1 MVLLKLCLKIN
12 NPSLRN
18 CEISKN
24 NWMIEKKKTSLFKQ
38 IIKWTIRTIGIIL
51 LILLVWSLIPIRQ
64 TVKPIQPRP
73 DTQYW
78 KMQDG
83 YKIAYTK
90 IEGDTANTNPAI
102 IFLHGGPGGYIHSAI
117 IHQMK
122 EVAQQGYDVYLYDQM
137 GSGLSDRLPKPKDYS
152 FERHLKDLNEIISTQ
167 IKTKK
172 VILIGHSFGGI
183 LATHFA
189 ASHSDKIDRLILSSP
204 GDLQPYRTND
214 DGTMA
219 DMNKLYPTPS
229 QYPFKTPVE
238 VFEQTE
244 KDFLQP
250 RIVMSMLCAMAF
262 NFKWTSDREFDDYT
276 NTMASKFTKGMVA
289 DPKNVKPEE
298 GGAGGYSHGFSN
310 FYGNLDDIRVK
321 LKQLD
326 IPTLVMQGQYD
337 QGEYSSVYEYADL
350 LKGEYKFI
358 ENAGHIIWWDKPNE
372 YNQTILNFLGGKKTK
387 NQ

>member
-1 MVLLKLCLKIN
+1 MKRQSVFRQILKY
-12 NPSLRN
+12 
-18 CEISKN
+18 
-24 NWMIEKKKTSLFKQ
+24 TF
-38 IIKWTIRTIGIIL
+38 RTIGI
-51 LILLVWSLIPIRQ
+51 LLVIWTIWSLIPIKQ
-64 TVKPIQPRP
+64 TIKPIRPRP

-78 KMQDG
+78 TMQGG

-90 IEGDTANTNPAI
+90 IIGDTTNKTPTV

-117 IHQMK
+117 ISQMK
-122 EVAQQGYDVYLYDQM
+122 GIAANGYNVYLYDQI

-152 FERHLKDLNEIISTQ
+152 FEKHLSDLDEIIHTQ
-167 IKTKK
+167 IKTEN

-183 LATHFA
+183 LATHYTA
-189 ASHSDKIDRLILSSP
+189 NHPEKISKLILSSP

-214 DGTMA
+214 DGAMA
-219 DMNKLYPTPS
+219 DMAKLYPIPK
-229 QYPFKTPVE
+229 QYPFIKPIE

-250 RIVMSMLCAMAF
+250 RIIMSMFCALAF
-262 NFKWTSDREFDDYT
+262 NFKWTSDKEFDDYT

-289 DPKNVKPEE
+289 NPKNVKPEE

-310 FYGNLDDIRVK
+310 FYGNLADVRTK
-321 LKQLD
+321 LKELNT
-326 IPTLVMQGQYD
+326 PTLVLQGQYD

-350 LKGEYKFI
+350 LRGKYVFI

-372 YNQTILNFLGGKKTK
+372 YNQTILNFLNGETTTSR
-387 NQ
+387 